1 MSDFIIATPIGA
13 SSIVD
18 IVEQGHTIVTAS
30 GSEHTVVNV
39 VEQGHTVITT
49 FPGGPII
56 VGSGTDTQ
64 SVGQSVVAS
73 AALSGHRA
81 IALVG
86 GVAVYADCTVA
97 DHAYLTIGVSKDAVL
112 AGSNLL
118 VFNRQSIE
126 DPIWNW
132 VAGQPVFLGQGGLL
146 TQSAP
151 ISPALFVL
159 EVGIAISAYRLD
171 VDVRRPIFI

>member
-1 MSDFIIATPIGA
+1 VSDFIIATPVGEATLI
-13 SSIVD
+13 S
-18 IVEQGHTIVTAS
+18 
-30 GSEHTVVNV
+30 V

-49 FPGGPII
+49 FPGGPVI
-56 VGSGTDTQ
+56 VGAGATVQ
-64 SVGQSVVAS
+64 PVGQSVVAG

-97 DHAYLTIGVSKDAVL
+97 DHAYLTIGVSKDAAL

-126 DPIWNW
+126 EPTWNW
-132 VAGQPVFLGQGGLL
+132 VPGQPVFLGQGGLL

-159 EVGIAISAYRLD
+159 EVGVAISAYRLN
-171 VDVRRPIFI
+171 VDIQRPIFI